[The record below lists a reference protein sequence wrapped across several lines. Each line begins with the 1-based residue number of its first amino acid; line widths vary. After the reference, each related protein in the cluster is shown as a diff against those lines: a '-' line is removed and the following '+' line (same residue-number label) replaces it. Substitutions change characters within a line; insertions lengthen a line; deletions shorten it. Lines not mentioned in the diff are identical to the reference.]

1 MTGADVMSDTV
12 TDDAAVDDQ
21 LVVTEKAAKE
31 FRQILSQKDLPEDT
45 AMRLSVKGGGCSGFE
60 YQIDLEHNPADEFD
74 IEMDHHG
81 VRVVIDMKSEF
92 YMAGTTIDFNDGLME
107 RGFTFKNPVASG
119 TCGCGSSFSI

>member
-1 MTGADVMSDTV
+1 VTGADVMSDTV

-60 YQIDLEHNPADEFD
+60 YGLEVDEDPAAEDDLVVESQ
-74 IEMDHHG
+74 G
-81 VRVVIDMKSEF
+81 VRMLMDPFSAQYLAGIVIGYHSSFKGS
-92 YMAGTTIDFNDGLME
+92 
-107 RGFTFKNPVASG
+107 GFTFENPNATGS
-119 TCGCGSSFSI
+119 CGCGTSFSV

>member
-1 MTGADVMSDTV
+1 MTGTDAMSDTV

-31 FRQILSQKDLPEDT
+31 FQQILTQKDLPDDT

-74 IEMDHHG
+74 IEMHYHD